1 MTEQDIYMRLREHLD
16 SLPVGFPST
25 KSGVE
30 LRMLR
35 RLFTEEEAELAC
47 HLQPLPETVEQVAK
61 RINLDPKELEPLLEV
76 MAQKG
81 LIFRTR
87 SGGVT
92 AYRASWFVIGIYE
105 AQVKRLTKEFAQE
118 FEEYI
123 EEAFEKWLY
132 ETKTQQLRVV
142 PVQASI
148 TPTMGVASYDDA
160 RELIRQQSKISV
172 TECICKKEKALL
184 GEGCDKPREVCLAF
198 STGAW
203 SYIESGIGREIT
215 QEEALKILDL
225 AEESALVISPG
236 NAQKTFCICCCCG
249 CCCALL
255 SNLKKLPKPAT
266 LVASNHYAEVNPEL
280 CSGCGTCLE
289 RCQIDA
295 ITVEE
300 KASINLDRCIGC
312 GLCVT
317 TCPEEALTLKTKD
330 ESQITVPPANVV
342 ELYMKIGTERQQKRI

>member
-1 MTEQDIYMRLREHLD
+1 MTKQDIYVRLREHLD

-30 LRMLR
+30 LRILR
-35 RLFTEEEAELAC
+35 RLFTEEEAEMAC
-47 HLQPLPETVEQVAK
+47 HLQPLPETVEQIAK
-61 RINLDPKELEPLLEV
+61 RTNRDSKELEALLEQ
-76 MAQKG
+76 MAKKG
-81 LIFRTR
+81 LIFK
-87 SGGVT
+87 SKAGGKT

-123 EEAFEKWLY
+123 DENFEKWLY
-132 ETKTQQLRVV
+132 DSKTPQLRVV
-142 PVQASI
+142 PVQSSI
-148 TPTMGVASYDDA
+148 TPSIGIASYEDA
-160 RELIRQQSKISV
+160 RELIRQQSKIAV

-203 SYIESGIGREIT
+203 SYIENGIGREIT
-215 QEEALKILDL
+215 KEEALQILDL
-225 AEESALVISPG
+225 AEESGLVISPG

-255 SNLKKLPKPAT
+255 SNLKKLPNPAAF
-266 LVASNHYAEVNPEL
+266 VASNHYAEVDSEL
-280 CSGCGTCLE
+280 CIGCGTCLD

-300 KASINLDRCIGC
+300 KAIINLDRCIGC

-317 TCPEEALTLKTKD
+317 TCPEEALTLRKKD
-330 ESQITVPPANVV
+330 ESQIIVPPSNVV
-342 ELYMKIGTERQQKRI
+342 ELYMKIGNERLQKRS

>member
-1 MTEQDIYMRLREHLD
+1 MTDQDVYLRLREHLD

-35 RLFTEEEAELAC
+35 RLFTEEEAEMAC
-47 HLQPLPETVEQVAK
+47 QLKPLLETVEQIAK
-61 RINLDPKELEPLLEV
+61 RTKRDPKELEPLLEQ
-76 MAQKG
+76 MTQKG
-81 LIFRTR
+81 LITRTR
-87 SGGVT
+87 ARGRT
-92 AYRASWFVIGIYE
+92 AYRASFFVIGIFE

-123 EEAFEKWLY
+123 KEVFEKWLY
-132 ETKTQQLRVV
+132 ETSTHQLRVV

-148 TPTMGVASYDDA
+148 TPSIGISSYDDA
-160 RELIRQQSKISV
+160 RELIRSQSKIAV
-172 TECICKKEKALL
+172 TDCICKKEKALL
-184 GEGCDKPREVCLAF
+184 GEACDKPREVCLAF

-203 SYIESGIGREIT
+203 NYIETGIGREIT
-215 QEEALKILDL
+215 KEEALQILDL
-225 AEESALVISPG
+225 AEESGLVLSPG

-266 LVASNHYAEVNPEL
+266 LVASNHYVEVDSEL
-280 CSGCGTCLE
+280 CSGCETCLD

-295 ITVEE
+295 ITIEE
-300 KASINLDRCIGC
+300 KASIDLDRCIGC

-317 TCPEEALTLKTKD
+317 TCPEEALTLKQKE
-330 ESQITVPPANVV
+330 ESQIIVPPADVG
-342 ELYMKIGTERQQKRI
+342 ELYMKIGKERQQQRS